1 MTTPEGFFIEG
12 EKVLKVTRSGDT
24 KEVGTFFDII
34 LDQPLGISGWS
45 KDQIMEELGDLFPE
59 KIKRWYAALQTAGN
73 FGPAISRWVFEK
85 SDLDFSTIEEERT
98 EYVSTFK
105 SVKVY
110 TEEER
115 AEFSRLLQYSEETA
129 GYFLSGCGVWA
140 EVEFLTP
147 HKGFFTQIKA
157 DGAVVCEW
165 FGFHKLD
172 TKVRSSGSMPHGSHA
187 WVVGDAIN
195 AGGRLCGNPVAV
207 LPTGKY
213 IL

>member
-1 MTTPEGFFIEG
+1 MTTQEGFFIEG
-12 EKVLKVTRSGDT
+12 EKVSKVTRSGDT
-24 KEVGTFFDII
+24 KEVGTFFEII
-34 LDQPLGISGWS
+34 LNEPLGISGWD
-45 KDQIMEELGDLFPE
+45 KDQIIEELGELFPE
-59 KIKRWYAALQTAGN
+59 KIKRWYAALQTAYD
-73 FGPAISRWVFEK
+73 FGPAISRWVW
-85 SDLDFSTIEEERT
+85 DNRGMDFHTIEEERT

-157 DGAVVCEW
+157 GEEVVCEW

-172 TKVRSSGSMPHGSHA
+172 TKVRANGAAPHGSHA
-187 WVVGDAIN
+187 WSVGDRIN
-195 AGGRLCGNPVAV
+195 AGGRMCGNSVAK
-207 LPTGKY
+207 LPQGRY
-213 IL
+213 I